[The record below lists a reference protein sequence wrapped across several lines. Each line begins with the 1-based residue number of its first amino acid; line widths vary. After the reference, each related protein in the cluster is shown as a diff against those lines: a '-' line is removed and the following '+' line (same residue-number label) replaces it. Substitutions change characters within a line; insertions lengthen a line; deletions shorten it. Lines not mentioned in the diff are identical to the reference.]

1 MKAYRAALLRFDDN
15 RQALYDSDGLLVV
28 GDDGRIADVG
38 SWQALRERHA
48 NVPVEHLP
56 GRLLAPGFVD
66 MHIHYPQ
73 TDVIGSP
80 ADGLLPWL
88 ENYTFPHESRFSD
101 AQHAAE
107 SADFFIEEPLR
118 NGVTSAL
125 VSVSYTH
132 LTLPTKA

>member
-66 MHIHYPQ
+66 MHIHYP
-73 TDVIGSP
+73 
-80 ADGLLPWL
+80 
-88 ENYTFPHESRFSD
+88 
-101 AQHAAE
+101 
-107 SADFFIEEPLR
+107 
-118 NGVTSAL
+118 
-125 VSVSYTH
+125 VSYTH
-132 LTLPTKA
+132 LRAHET